1 VLAYLNMIQSLIV
14 TFALL
19 TIIMLPTM
27 ILYGTGD
34 GFGEGTEVSW
44 YFTTPT
50 IGNLGALESHCHA
63 HLINLEQSEN
73 KKNTMELDCEI
84 GKLAFVAHSGLIP
97 KSYPVRHFC
106 GDPSEK
112 EEVNK
117 CTQESMSQESVA

>member
-1 VLAYLNMIQSLIV
+1 
-14 TFALL
+14 
-19 TIIMLPTM
+19 M

-34 GFGEGTEVSW
+34 GFGEGTDVSL

-50 IGNLGALESHCHA
+50 IGNLGALESHCHS
-63 HLINLEQSEN
+63 HLIMLEHNEN
-73 KKNTMELDCEI
+73 NEKTLHLDCAI
-84 GKLAFVAHSGLIP
+84 GNLKFLTHTGLIP

-117 CTQESMSQESVA
+117 CTQESMSVESVQ